1 MGNLGTGGRRGAGVR
16 MDVKHGLLSSFNS
29 ARKALEAVGM
39 LYHGQPDRI
48 PTMGYFQ
55 QRYKTRHRLWT
66 WPAALIMKTV
76 IGTAVSD
83 DAFSVKVV
91 DAITSG
97 DGKVRAYESH
107 FFVVDSTDDR

>member
-1 MGNLGTGGRRGAGVR
+1 MRRSGRPGSDWQAGGKHLLGQLAGACR
-16 MDVKHGLLSSFNS
+16 IEL
-29 ARKALEAVGM
+29 AL
-39 LYHGQPDRI
+39 Q
-48 PTMGYFQ
+48 GYFQ

-107 FFVVDSTDDR
+107 FFVVNSTDDR